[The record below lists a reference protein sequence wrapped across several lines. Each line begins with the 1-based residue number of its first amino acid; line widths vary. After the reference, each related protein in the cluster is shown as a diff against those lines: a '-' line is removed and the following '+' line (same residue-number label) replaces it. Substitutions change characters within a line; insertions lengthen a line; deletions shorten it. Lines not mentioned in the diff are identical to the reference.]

1 MTDANDKR
9 EFVRE
14 SYAKIAQSKSPQA
27 CCNSGCSCGSTPLDI
42 TEANIQMGYSADE
55 LVSAPAEST
64 MGLGCGNPLSIAEIK
79 EGETVLDLGSGGG
92 IDCFLASKKVGTK
105 GQVIGVDMTPDMISL
120 ARKNA
125 IKHQLSNVEFRLG
138 EIEHLPVADN
148 SIDVI
153 ISNCVINLAFEK
165 EQVFREAFRVLKPGG
180 RIAIS
185 DILATSPLPQEI
197 KEDLTMISS
206 CIGGAELVENLK
218 EMLNKSGFRNIQL
231 LPKKNSND
239 IIKSWAPDRGIENYI
254 ASYYIKAEK

>member
-1 MTDANDKR
+1 
-9 EFVRE
+9 
-14 SYAKIAQSKSPQA
+14 
-27 CCNSGCSCGSTPLDI
+27 
-42 TEANIQMGYSADE
+42 
-55 LVSAPAEST
+55 
-64 MGLGCGNPLSIAEIK
+64 
-79 EGETVLDLGSGGG
+79 
-92 IDCFLASKKVGTK
+92 
-105 GQVIGVDMTPDMISL
+105 
-120 ARKNA
+120 
-125 IKHQLSNVEFRLG
+125 
-138 EIEHLPVADN
+138 LPVADN

-206 CIGGAELVENLK
+206 CIGGAELVDTLK

-231 LPKKNSND
+231 LPKKNSNE